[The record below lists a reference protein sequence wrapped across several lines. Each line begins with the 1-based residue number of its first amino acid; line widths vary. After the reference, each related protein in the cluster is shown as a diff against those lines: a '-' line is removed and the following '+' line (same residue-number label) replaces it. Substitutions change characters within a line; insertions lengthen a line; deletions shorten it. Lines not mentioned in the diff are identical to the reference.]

1 MAKKKLSK
9 KYKGGANSGDIHLN
23 EIKKLLKERK
33 LSGSNQEI
41 NDAILSYRVLLYRF
55 TSTYSQEKKAILKL
69 INVGYEINEKIKY
82 LHDRINKLKEEK
94 DLLIQKTDIPPE
106 EMIVSIKIIDNGV
119 ERFISQKRIKEKEL
133 ESIFDKIEDF
143 FIENKTLNLT
153 FEKETIKLPKQE
165 SSLSLQIQKGS
176 GSGSKRKKIK
186 RTKKNKKRRIMRK
199 K

>member
-1 MAKKKLSK
+1 MPKKKLSK

-69 INVGYEINEKIKY
+69 INVGYKVNETIKY
-82 LHDRINKLKEEK
+82 LHDKINKLKEEK

-106 EMIVSIKIIDNGV
+106 ERIVSIKIIDNGV

-133 ESIFDKIEDF
+133 ESIFDKIEGF

-153 FEKETIKLPKQE
+153 FEKEKIKIPKQK
-165 SSLSLQIQKGS
+165 SSLSLQIQKG
-176 GSGSKRKKIK
+176 GGSKRGKIK
-186 RTKKNKKRRIMRK
+186 RTKKNKKRRTMRK